1 MTSPLPSGAELDAAI
16 DAMVLAFD
24 AIPRVVRDGAA
35 TIYLIALT
43 SSREGVLLLLERATQ
58 LRASERKHT

>member
-1 MTSPLPSGAELDAAI
+1 LDAAI